1 MVKTGWKF
9 IDNEWYCFKNGKMQ
23 ANCWI
28 GDYYVLSSGK
38 MAKSQWIG
46 NYYVGDDGKWVRDQV
61 KTA

>member
-1 MVKTGWKF
+1 
-9 IDNEWYCFKNGKMQ
+9 MQ

-38 MAKSQWIG
+38 MAKSKWIG